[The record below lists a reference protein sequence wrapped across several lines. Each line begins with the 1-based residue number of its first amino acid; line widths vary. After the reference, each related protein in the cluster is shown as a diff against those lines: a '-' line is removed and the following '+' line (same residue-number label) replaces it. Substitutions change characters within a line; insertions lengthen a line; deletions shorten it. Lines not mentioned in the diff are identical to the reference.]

1 MTQPLPTS
9 FVARSTATCRP
20 TYVVPATEPSAS
32 ISAAGRPS
40 TRRTPVHPSH
50 RRPALLSEQD
60 DHEAPH
66 APPAVFPLL
75 TASPGSPTTFT
86 NRLRHD
92 TLAIAQL
99 TLPLED
105 QGEPKRVAHSSCEG
119 TLRDVHRSRLARLAG
134 DRSAAVV
141 PLTRE
146 NVTTLHFVH
155 VLDLFDAADHAG
167 KHNMSVGTS
176 S

>member
-1 MTQPLPTS
+1 MKRL
-9 FVARSTATCRP
+9 
-20 TYVVPATEPSAS
+20 
-32 ISAAGRPS
+32 
-40 TRRTPVHPSH
+40 TR
-50 RRPALLSEQD
+50 
-60 DHEAPH
+60 
-66 APPAVFPLL
+66 PAVFPLL

-86 NRLRHD
+86 NRLRHN

>member
-32 ISAAGRPS
+32 ISAAGRAVHATHPRPS
-40 TRRTPVHPSH
+40 LASPPRPSQ
-50 RRPALLSEQD
+50 RAGRP
-60 DHEAPH
+60 EAPH

-119 TLRDVHRSRLARLAG
+119 TLRDVHRSHLARLAG

>member
-1 MTQPLPTS
+1 M
-9 FVARSTATCRP
+9 STHVRRTGDRTVGEHLCGWK
-20 TYVVPATEPSAS
+20 
-32 ISAAGRPS
+32 GRP
-40 TRRTPVHPSH
+40 RNAPPSIP
-50 RRPALLSEQD
+50 RIAAPALLSEQD

-99 TLPLED
+99 TLPLGD

-119 TLRDVHRSRLARLAG
+119 TLRDVHRSHLARLAG